1 MADKD
6 DPFEH
11 TRMTLGEHLEEL
23 RKRLFY
29 SVLALTIAFGFAWWY
44 KERVALAVLWPWRT
58 AVAQINGDLAKRA
71 DGELLAY
78 QVAGIQ
84 LRAIGVPF
92 PVVKRSLYYT
102 SDDPGNTQMR
112 FSIDPRPS
120 MFSVGE
126 GFFFALNN
134 SIYFAC
140 FAAGPVVL
148 WQIWMFIS
156 AGLYKHEKRA
166 VLKYFPF
173 SVALFLIGV
182 VFCYFFVIPVGMYFL
197 ASTLPVDQLK
207 PQLGIDQYFSF
218 LSTMCLAM
226 GAVFQ
231 LPIVMV
237 FFSRIGLIDPKTY
250 GKYRGHFLVG
260 ALFVAGVV
268 TPGPDYYSQIL
279 MTIPMYA
286 LYELGILIARLGA
299 RPRRHPEPKRAS

>member
-1 MADKD
+1 MADKAD
-6 DPFEH
+6 TLEH

-29 SVLALTIAFGFAWWY
+29 SVIALSIAFGFAWWY
-44 KERVALAVLWPWRT
+44 KEDVSVWILKPWT
-58 AVAQINGDLAKRA
+58 DAVAHINSDSREEADAALKANSELKRT
-71 DGELLAY
+71 
-78 QVAGIQ
+78 Q
-84 LRAIGVPF
+84 F
-92 PVVKRSLYYT
+92 YT
-102 SDDPGNTQMR
+102 SEDPGNLELKNQL
-112 FSIDPRPS
+112 DPRPS
-120 MFSVGE
+120 AFSIGE
-126 GFFFALNN
+126 PFFFALNN

-140 FAAGPVVL
+140 FVAGPVVL

-173 SVALFLIGV
+173 SVFLFLAGV
-182 VFCYFFVIPVGMYFL
+182 WFCYQFVIPTGMYFL
-197 ASTLPVDQLK
+197 AKTLPLDQLK
-207 PQLGIDQYFSF
+207 VQLGLDQYFSF

-226 GAVFQ
+226 GAFFQ

-237 FFSRIGLIDPKTY
+237 FFSRIGIIDPKTY

-279 MTIPMYA
+279 MTIPMYV

-299 RPRRHPEPKRAS
+299 KPRRHPGASESR

>member
-1 MADKD
+1 MADSG

-29 SVLALTIAFGFAWWY
+29 SVLALSIAFGFAWWF
-44 KERVALAVLWPWRT
+44 KEDVSVWILKPWT
-58 AVAQINGDLAKRA
+58 DAVARINDDLRA
-71 DGELLAY
+71 DADKNLAAHPEL
-78 QVAGIQ
+78 
-84 LRAIGVPF
+84 
-92 PVVKRSLYYT
+92 KRSQFYV
-102 SDDPGNTQMR
+102 SDDPADRELRHQ
-112 FSIDPRPS
+112 IDPRPS
-120 MFSVGE
+120 AFSIGE
-126 GFFFALNN
+126 PFFFALNN

-140 FAAGPVVL
+140 FVAGPFVL

-173 SVALFLIGV
+173 SVILFLVGV
-182 VFCYFFVIPVGMYFL
+182 WFCYQFVIPTGMYFL
-197 ASTLPVDQLK
+197 ATTLPLDQLK
-207 PQLGIDQYFSF
+207 VQLGLDQYFSF

-237 FFSRIGLIDPKTY
+237 FFARIGLIDPKTY

-279 MTIPMYA
+279 MTIPMYC
-286 LYELGILIARLGA
+286 LYELGILIARFGA
-299 RPRRHPEPKRAS
+299 RPRKHPGAAGSR

>member
-1 MADKD
+1 MADAA

-29 SVLALTIAFGFAWWY
+29 SVLALSIAFGFAWWF
-44 KERVALAVLWPWRT
+44 KEDVSVWILKPWT
-58 AVAQINGDLAKRA
+58 DAVAHVNGDLRAAADAELAKHP
-71 DGELLAY
+71 ELQRTQFYTTNDPANVELKN
-78 QVAGIQ
+78 Q
-84 LRAIGVPF
+84 L
-92 PVVKRSLYYT
+92 
-102 SDDPGNTQMR
+102 
-112 FSIDPRPS
+112 DPRPNA
-120 MFSVGE
+120 FSIGSP
-126 GFFFALNN
+126 FFFALNN

-166 VLKYFPF
+166 VYRYLPF
-173 SVALFLIGV
+173 SVVLFLVGV
-182 VFCYFFVIPVGMYFL
+182 WFCYQFVIPTGMYFL
-197 ASTLPVDQLK
+197 ATTLPLEQLK
-207 PQLGIDQYFSF
+207 VTLGIDQYFDF

-237 FFSRIGLIDPKTY
+237 FFSRIGLVDPKTY
-250 GKYRGHFLVG
+250 GKYRGHFLVA

-279 MTIPMYA
+279 MTIPMYL
-286 LYELGILIARLGA
+286 LYELGIVIARVGA
-299 RPRRHPEPKRAS
+299 RPRRHPTGASAR

>member
-1 MADKD
+1 MPDKE

-29 SVLALTIAFGFAWWY
+29 SVIALSIAFGFAWWF
-44 KERVALAVLWPWRT
+44 KEDVSVWILKPWT
-58 AVAQINGDLAKRA
+58 DAVAHINDDKRDEA
-71 DGELLAY
+71 DKTLRDHPEMPRTQFYASADPADRELKN
-78 QVAGIQ
+78 Q
-84 LRAIGVPF
+84 L
-92 PVVKRSLYYT
+92 
-102 SDDPGNTQMR
+102 
-112 FSIDPRPS
+112 DPRPRA
-120 MFSVGE
+120 FSIGE
-126 GFFFALNN
+126 PFFFALNN

-140 FAAGPVVL
+140 FVAGPVVL

-173 SVALFLIGV
+173 SAILFLVGV
-182 VFCYFFVIPVGMYFL
+182 WFCYEFVIPTGMYFL
-197 ASTLPVDQLK
+197 ATTLPLDQLK
-207 PQLGIDQYFSF
+207 VQLGLDQYFSF

-237 FFSRIGLIDPKTY
+237 FFARIGLIDPKTY

-279 MTIPMYA
+279 MTIPMYF
-286 LYELGILIARLGA
+286 LYELGILIARFGA
-299 RPRRHPEPKRAS
+299 QPRKHPTRAGSP